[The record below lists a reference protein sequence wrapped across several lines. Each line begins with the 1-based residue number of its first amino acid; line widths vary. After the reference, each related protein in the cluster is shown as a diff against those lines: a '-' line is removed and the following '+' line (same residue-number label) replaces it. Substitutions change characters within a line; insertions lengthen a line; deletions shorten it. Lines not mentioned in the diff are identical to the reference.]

1 MNKSL
6 ALRNMGYDFELLDA
20 EPNGD
25 GTQGRIRTRIH
36 CSACE
41 NDCVLTAG
49 NGGLSIEWAQR
60 RFKNKGWSL
69 GKSRDLDLCPGCA
82 KGVGGAKG
90 ARARHALERGVG
102 ALMSGTSPRA
112 AAAMVGHHNTDPLSL
127 GQLQAVINTLDF
139 DKLNAKATPTEKKE
153 MTNIVAMVV
162 EEPKKMGRDERRLVF
177 EKLNEH
183 YVSEATGYA
192 NGWSDKRIAEELGC
206 PRKWVEDVRDEM
218 FGPVKINNEAE
229 HFVEQVAKLDQKIFE
244 AKAQMAAAEKTFA
257 DIGAAMKTAEGAHR
271 VMLHEFDTLKA
282 LAKRLEKLY

>member
-20 EPNGD
+20 EDNGD
-25 GTQGRIRTRIH
+25 GTRGRVRTRIH

-49 NGGLSIEWAQR
+49 NGGLSIEWARR

-69 GKSRDLDLCPGCA
+69 GKSRDLDLCPQCMKFAG
-82 KGVGGAKG
+82 G
-90 ARARHALERGVG
+90 ARAARSKHAIAKGFG
-102 ALMSGTSPRA
+102 LMMNGMSASA
-112 AAAMVGHHNTDPLSL
+112 AAQAIGYQDLSL
-127 GQLQAVINTLDF
+127 DEIKVIVNTLDY
-139 DKLNAKATPTEKKE
+139 DKLNAKKAPTEKPG

-183 YVSEATGYA
+183 YISESAGYA

-206 PRKWVEDVRDEM
+206 PRKWIEDVREEM
-218 FGPVKINNEAE
+218 FGPVKVNNEAQ
-229 HFVEQVAKLDQKIFE
+229 HFVDEVARLDQKIFE

-257 DIGAAMKTAEGAHR
+257 EIGAAMKTAEGAHR
-271 VMLHEFDTLKA
+271 VVLHDFDALKA